1 MGRDTSSD
9 MTNTVEIR
17 SLKHRWDGDKTPVLD
32 MSAFDLGAGEHVF
45 VHGPS
50 GSGKSTFL
58 SAIAGVIKV
67 QHGTIQVVGTDVG
80 AMAGSKCDRFRV
92 DHLGI
97 IFQVFNLL
105 PWLSALENTL
115 LPCRFSARRRQNAG
129 PDPGASAKRLLASL
143 GLSDP
148 AVLNGPA
155 NALSVGQQQR
165 VAAARA
171 LIGSPDILLADEPT
185 SALDED
191 TKALFVDLLLREC
204 RASGASLLFVSH
216 DRGLERQF
224 DRSVDLRSLNDG
236 AA

>member
-1 MGRDTSSD
+1 MKTI
-9 MTNTVEIR
+9 EIR
-17 SLKHRWDGDKTPVLD
+17 SLQHSWDSAQAPVLNV
-32 MSAFDLGAGEHVF
+32 SAFDLVAGEHVF

-67 QHGTIQVVGTDVG
+67 QHGAIRVVGSDVG
-80 AMAGSKCDRFRV
+80 AMVGRKCDRFRV

-105 PWLSALENTL
+105 PWLSVLENTL
-115 LPCRFSARRRQNAG
+115 LPCRFSARRRENAG
-129 PDPGASAKRLLASL
+129 PDPTASATRLLSSL
-143 GLSDP
+143 GLDDP
-148 AVLNGPA
+148 KIWNGPA
-155 NALSVGQQQR
+155 SALSVGQQQR

-171 LIGSPDILLADEPT
+171 LIGAPDVVLADEPT

-191 TKALFVDLLLREC
+191 TKERFVDLLLHEC
-204 RASGASLLFVSH
+204 RASGASLVFVSH
-216 DRGLERQF
+216 DRGLENRF

-236 AA
+236 GSND